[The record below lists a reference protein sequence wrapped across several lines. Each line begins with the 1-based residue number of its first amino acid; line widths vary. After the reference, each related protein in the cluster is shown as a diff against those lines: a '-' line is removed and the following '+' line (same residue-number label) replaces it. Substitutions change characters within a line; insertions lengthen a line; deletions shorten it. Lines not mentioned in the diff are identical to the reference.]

1 MAWNSVSI
9 EINGSTILGHM
20 QGSTVSVP
28 FSSGFEVGNSF
39 KVGGVEYLIET
50 AIDIAGR
57 NEIILITAK
66 EVKNDK
72 SKTRRNEPKPK
83 RAIVQSEDQHGC
95 GDED

>member
-20 QGSTVSVP
+20 QGSTVSIP

-72 SKTRRNEPKPK
+72 PKTRRNVAKSGG
-83 RAIVQSEDQHGC
+83 SEVSSKNHDGR
-95 GDED
+95 DNED